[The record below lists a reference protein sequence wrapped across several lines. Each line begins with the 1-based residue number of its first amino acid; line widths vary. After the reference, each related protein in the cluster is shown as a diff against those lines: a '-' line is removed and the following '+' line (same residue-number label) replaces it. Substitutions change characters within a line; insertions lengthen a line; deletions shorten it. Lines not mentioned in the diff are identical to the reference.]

1 MSYNTRFPGQE
12 GELLSFVCR
21 FLEEKGAL
29 GEPGE
34 NRVDMLLPSDLAS
47 ALDLEE
53 YISIVPGSADEQK
66 EEKVGGRKSYPV
78 HFGAPILDKICS
90 ITGSNPPLTQLSLSF
105 NYLKKGGYDALIVN
119 QFDFYK
125 AKGTVAGDAQIK
137 THYAILT
144 FKYLAQ
150 SDEQKEG
157 LMDLAVN
164 METGAVVT
172 GMVDRL
178 SAVGKNYESHIVLDY
193 SREKIDRLLKLT
205 RLYVAQGVEETL
217 SDYKKSMARR
227 FKRDVQRL
235 REYYDAL
242 GKEMEDSLSR
252 SGVSPRLQ
260 EERRAKIA
268 MIPDELAA
276 KEQDILN
283 KYSIRIKVSLAA
295 VMAISTPAVKVF
307 FNAVS
312 GRQKKEI
319 SFIYNP
325 VTKLMDPLV
334 CATCGQS
341 MYRVAFSERLELVC
355 SRLVCEEK

>member
-1 MSYNTRFPGQE
+1 MNYNTRIPGQE
-12 GELLSFVCR
+12 RELLSFVCR

-29 GEPGE
+29 GEPGK
-34 NRVDMLLPSDLAS
+34 NRVDMLLPSDLATE
-47 ALDLEE
+47 LELEE
-53 YISIVPGSADEQK
+53 YISIVPGAAEADEK
-66 EEKVGGRKSYPV
+66 ETVDDRKYYPI

-90 ITGSNPPLTQLSLSF
+90 IAGSHSPLTQLSLSF
-105 NYLKKGGYDALIVN
+105 DYLKKGGFDALIAN
-119 QFDFYK
+119 QFEFYK
-125 AKGTVAGDAQIK
+125 AKGSVVRSAEVK

-172 GMVDRL
+172 GMADHL
-178 SAVGKNYESHIVLDY
+178 SAVEKHYDSRMALNYSQ
-193 SREKIDRLLKLT
+193 EKIDRILKLT
-205 RLYVAQGVEETL
+205 RMYVGQGVEETL
-217 SDYKKSMARR
+217 SDYKKSMVRR
-227 FKRDVQRL
+227 FKRDVLRL

-242 GKEMEDSLSR
+242 AKEMEESLAR

-276 KEQDILN
+276 KEQDTLN

-295 VMAISTPAVKVF
+295 VMAISTPAVKVS
-307 FNAVS
+307 FNAVA

-319 SFIYNP
+319 PIIYNP

-334 CATCGQS
+334 CDTCGRS
-341 MYRVAFSERLELVC
+341 MYRIAFSQGLALVC
-355 SRLVCEEK
+355 SHCQ

>member
-1 MSYNTRFPGQE
+1 MNYNTRFPGQE

-29 GEPGE
+29 GELRE
-34 NRVDMLLPSDLAS
+34 NRVDLLLPSDLAS

-53 YISIVPGSADEQK
+53 YISIVPGSTDETRDK
-66 EEKVGGRKSYPV
+66 KSGGKKYPI

-90 ITGSNPPLTQLSLSF
+90 IAGSNPPLTQLSLSF
-105 NYLKKGGYDALIVN
+105 DYLKKGGYDALIAN

-125 AKGTVAGDAQIK
+125 AKGTVAGVAEIK

-172 GMVDRL
+172 GMVDNL
-178 SAVGKNYESHIVLDY
+178 AAVGKNYESHIALDY
-193 SREKIDRLLKLT
+193 SRERIDRLLKLT

-227 FKRDVQRL
+227 FKRDVRRL
-235 REYYDAL
+235 REYYEAL
-242 GKEMEDSLSR
+242 GKEMEDSLAR

-307 FNAVS
+307 FNAVT
-312 GRQKKEI
+312 GRQKKEL

-334 CATCGQS
+334 CDTCGQS
-341 MYRVAFSERLELVC
+341 MYRIAFSGGLELVC
-355 SRLVCEEK
+355 SHCQ

>member
-29 GEPGE
+29 GELRG
-34 NRVDMLLPSDLAS
+34 NRVDMLLPLDLAT

-53 YISIVPGSADEQK
+53 YISIVPGSANEQK
-66 EEKVGGRKSYPV
+66 EEKVGDKKIYPI

-105 NYLKKGGYDALIVN
+105 NYLKKGGYDALIAN

-125 AKGTVAGDAQIK
+125 AKGSVAGDAQIK

-178 SAVGKNYESHIVLDY
+178 SAVGKNYESHIAMNY

-205 RLYVAQGVEETL
+205 RIYVAQGVEETL